1 MSSPEVLK
9 PTSEQGVE
17 AQSAAAERSKELL
30 KQAERSVENS
40 PEQRAERAAEA
51 RAEAAK
57 EALMGREAGG
67 AEKRRGNTDSAPSI
81 THATKRQREASYAA
95 TMRQIRSEM
104 SAPSR
109 TFSKVI
115 HNKTVERISDAVG
128 TTAARPNAV
137 LAGSVMATFLTL
149 FVFLVAKQYGYRLS
163 GFETIGTF
171 FVGWALGLIYDYAR
185 LLFTTK
191 RS

>member
-1 MSSPEVLK
+1 MSNPEVLK
-9 PTSEQGVE
+9 PNNEQAAE
-17 AQSAAAERSKELL
+17 TQAAAAERSKELL
-30 KQAERSVENS
+30 KKAESSVETS
-40 PEQRAERAAEA
+40 PETRAERAAEA
-51 RAEAAK
+51 RTQANK
-57 EALMGREAGG
+57 EALLGREAGG
-67 AEKRRGNTDSAPSI
+67 AEKRRANTDSSPSR
-81 THATKRQREASYAA
+81 THATKRQRDASYAA

-104 SAPSR
+104 NAPSR

-115 HNKTVERISDAVG
+115 HNKTVERVSDAIG

-137 LAGSVMATFLTL
+137 LAGSIAATFLTL

-185 LLFTTK
+185 LLFITK
-191 RS
+191 RN